1 MFKALEWMV
10 DCGMTQVLFEMDCKV
25 IVDRVNQLFSTQD
38 TTDLGAIILQCKYIL
53 AQYQNSRVS
62 FVKR

>member
-1 MFKALEWMV
+1 MKKNAL
-10 DCGMTQVLFEMDCKV
+10 KV
-25 IVDRVNQLFSTQD
+25 KTPPQFTKNYLSDSARE
-38 TTDLGAIILQCKYIL
+38 IILQCKYIL